1 MFFATDGVI
10 HQCKIMAT
18 MELMDTELL
27 QNALTQ
33 RIAGIDDPG
42 ILDAFL
48 KITDK
53 YYKPKPLTAEQL
65 KDIEIGRRQMAAG
78 EWISHEDFMR
88 ELEEEFPDD
97 ES

>member
-1 MFFATDGVI
+1 MT
-10 HQCKIMAT
+10 T

-65 KDIEIGRRQMAAG
+65 EDIEISRQQFAAG
-78 EWISHEDFMR
+78 LGIPHEEVMK
-88 ELEEEFPDD
+88 EFDAEYPDD
-97 ES
+97 ED